1 MSSYHK
7 ESLNCLVEGS
17 LLEKWSSFCLCS
29 MSLREGILRAASKKE
44 FCCRRRRRFKIH
56 RVMMMMI
63 ACLNMAGNLKCEYI
77 FSTYKS
83 FIHHC
88 RDVCNAENLTVK
100 TSKPLELWNRMAIQD
115 EYNETGVK
123 AWYWLIPVRLFSFC
137 VDYQNIARSFQ
148 VLID

>member
-1 MSSYHK
+1 MFLQNPKLCKAMSILRVPNYLLWPMRSGYFLPTAWNLHTIDLFFNFFSK
-7 ESLNCLVEGS
+7 
-17 LLEKWSSFCLCS
+17 LLEEWSSFCLCS

-88 RDVCNAENLTVK
+88 RDICNAENLTVK
-100 TSKPLELWNRMAIQD
+100 TSKPMELWSRMAIWS
-115 EYNETGVK
+115 E
-123 AWYWLIPVRLFSFC
+123 
-137 VDYQNIARSFQ
+137 
-148 VLID
+148 